1 MSGSKTSTEL
11 QELHNGS
18 TPEALSG
25 GDEFMAVKPWV
36 GALVPPHAASDKT
49 DKRAEAST
57 DVDLQL
63 SWVYGYRAHGAW
75 EAELWLLGM
84 GRKGAAVNG
93 PGVEDTGRPS

>member
-11 QELHNGS
+11 QELHNGA

-36 GALVPPHAASDKT
+36 GALVPPHAASDKAS
-49 DKRAEAST
+49 DKRTEAST

-75 EAELWLLGM
+75 RTW
-84 GRKGAAVNG
+84 AAVFWG
-93 PGVEDTGRPS
+93 GEEGGSCGRSG